1 MRIITVQN
9 IDSILESLR
18 PQPNR
23 ELKKKVIS
31 IISDVQRRKDKAL
44 RDYERRFNK
53 VNLKS
58 FRVTQA
64 EIKTAYKQV
73 SRDQV
78 EAIKL
83 AKKRLERS
91 EYVIKKQLQNV
102 SILADGI
109 KINKIFSPLDSIAC
123 YIPGGKA
130 RYPSTVIMSVI
141 PAKVAGIK
149 KIVAVSPADQ
159 KGKIDPLT
167 LVAADICGVNEFYKI
182 GGAQAIAALAY
193 GTQSI
198 PKVDKIVGPGGMFVT
213 LAKSLLND
221 IVSIDMIAGP
231 TELAIIADLSAD
243 PNYVAVDLISQAEH
257 SVDTMCCLIT
267 NSNSLKDQVIKSLK
281 QRINFISR
289 SSIVKESL
297 QNNGFIAICKTE
309 AQMID
314 LANKLAP
321 EHLEII
327 TRDSQKM
334 AKKINSAGL
343 VLVGSNTPS
352 SASDY
357 LLGSNHILPTNGF
370 GKTRG
375 SLGVL
380 DCLKLQ
386 TRIESSKISLEK
398 ISKYMKAFTDAEG
411 LPNHYEAVR
420 SRL

>member
-1 MRIITVQN
+1 MRVITVQN

-18 PQPNR
+18 PQPNK
-23 ELKKKVIS
+23 ELKKKVTF

-44 RDYERRFNK
+44 RYYERRFNK
-53 VNLKS
+53 INLKS
-58 FRVTQA
+58 FQVTQT

-91 EYVIKKQLQNV
+91 ENTIKKQLQNV

-141 PAKVAGIK
+141 PAKVAGVK

-182 GGAQAIAALAY
+182 SGAQAIAALAY

-213 LAKSLLND
+213 LAKSILSD

-257 SVDTMCCLIT
+257 SIDTMCCLIT
-267 NSNSLKDQVIKSLK
+267 TSMSLKDQVIKSLK
-281 QRINFISR
+281 KRINLISR
-289 SSIVKESL
+289 ASIVKESL

-314 LANKLAP
+314 LVNKLAP

-327 TRDSQKM
+327 TRDSQKI

-343 VLVGSNTPS
+343 VLVGRNTPS

-370 GKTRG
+370 GKSRG

-380 DCLKLQ
+380 DYLKLQ
-386 TRIESSKISLEK
+386 TRIEASKISLEK

>member
-1 MRIITVQN
+1 MRVINIQD
-9 IDSILESLR
+9 IDSTIESLR
-18 PQPNR
+18 PKSNK
-23 ELKKKVIS
+23 ELRKKVTS
-31 IISDVQRRKDKAL
+31 IISGVQRRKDKAL
-44 RDYERRFNK
+44 REYERRFSKANI
-53 VNLKS
+53 KS
-58 FRVTQA
+58 FKVTQA
-64 EIKTAYKQV
+64 EIKNAYKQV
-73 SRDQV
+73 SRDQI
-78 EAIKL
+78 EAIRL
-83 AKKRLERS
+83 AKTRLARS
-91 EYVIKKQLQNV
+91 ENIIKKQLQSV
-102 SILADGI
+102 SILIDGT

-130 RYPSTVIMSVI
+130 RYPSTVVMSVV

-167 LVAADICGVNEFYKI
+167 LVAADICGVDEFYKI

-213 LAKSLLND
+213 LAKSLLSD
-221 IVSIDMIAGP
+221 VVSIDMIAGP
-231 TELAIIADLSAD
+231 TELAIVADSSAD
-243 PNYVAVDLISQAEH
+243 PDHVAVDLISQAEH
-257 SVDTMCCLIT
+257 SIDTMCCLIT
-267 NSNSLKDQVIKSLK
+267 NSVLLKDKVLRSLK

-289 SSIVKESL
+289 SNIVKQSL
-297 QNNGFIAICKTE
+297 LDNGFIAICKTE

-321 EHLEII
+321 EHLEVM
-327 TRDSQKM
+327 TRNSQNM
-334 AKKINSAGL
+334 AKKMSSAGL
-343 VLVGSNTPS
+343 VLVGPNTPS

-380 DCLKLQ
+380 DYMKLQ
-386 TRIESSKISLEK
+386 TRVESSKISLER

-411 LPNHYEAVR
+411 LANHYEAVR